1 MDENL
6 ILIAFSYSGVKL
18 IVPCTP
24 PRYKL
29 FTYRIYPGVEMT
41 RVERESI
48 NFKLPKSLADAL
60 REAAKERNTT
70 ATDLVIRG
78 LHHILGDAP
87 GVEVSTE
94 IRFQKIEEDLYY
106 LAHSINGHGNATQ
119 TENTAANSPTEERV
133 TKIEEK
139 LETLSHA
146 IAKIEGALTAIQSNA
161 IASNNRRGYKYS
173 GNPYNQSG
181 KPAQLEPL
189 DEQKLALRLNVNIPT
204 LQEKH
209 QTLDRKE
216 FSEWSKNCDRGKYM
230 WQFNEKDGL
239 YHPVK

>member
-1 MDENL
+1 
-6 ILIAFSYSGVKL
+6 
-18 IVPCTP
+18 
-24 PRYKL
+24 
-29 FTYRIYPGVEMT
+29 MT

-60 REAAKERNTT
+60 RDAAKQRNTT
-70 ATDLVIRG
+70 ATDLVIQG
-78 LHHILGDAP
+78 LHQILGSVP

-94 IRFQKIEEDLYY
+94 IRFQKIEEDLHH
-106 LAHSINGHGNATQ
+106 LARSVNGRGSATQ
-119 TENTAANSPTEERV
+119 TENPAADSRTEERI
-133 TKIEEK
+133 TKVEEK

-146 IAKIEGALTAIQSNA
+146 IAKLEGALTAISRNGS
-161 IASNNRRGYKYS
+161 ASNNQRRYKNS

-181 KPAQLEPL
+181 RPPQIEAL

-209 QTLDRKE
+209 QTLDKKE
-216 FSEWSKNCDRGKYM
+216 FEEWSKERDRSKYI
-230 WQFNEKDGL
+230 WRFSEKDKL

>member
-1 MDENL
+1 
-6 ILIAFSYSGVKL
+6 
-18 IVPCTP
+18 
-24 PRYKL
+24 
-29 FTYRIYPGVEMT
+29 MT

-60 REAAKERNTT
+60 RAAARERNTT

-78 LHHILGDAP
+78 LRQVLGDAP

-94 IRFQKIEEDLYY
+94 IRLQQIEEDLYY
-106 LAHSINGHGNATQ
+106 LAHSINGHGNTTQ
-119 TENTAANSPTEERV
+119 TDNPAADSRTEERL

-139 LETLSHA
+139 FETICDRLHDYTER
-146 IAKIEGALTAIQSNA
+146 IAKLEGAISAISRNG
-161 IASNNRRGYKYS
+161 IASNNGRRYKNS

-181 KPAQLEPL
+181 KPPQIEPL

-204 LQEKH
+204 LKEKH
-209 QTLDRKE
+209 ETLDKTE
-216 FSEWSKNCDRGKYM
+216 FEEWSKNRDRAKYT
-230 WQFNEKDGL
+230 WRFDNKDGL